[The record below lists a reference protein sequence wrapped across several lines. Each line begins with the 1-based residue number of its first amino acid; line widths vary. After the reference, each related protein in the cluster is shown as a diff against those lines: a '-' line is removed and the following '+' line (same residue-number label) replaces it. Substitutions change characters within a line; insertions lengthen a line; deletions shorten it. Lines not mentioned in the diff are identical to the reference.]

1 MYFYKYR
8 VKFYDEAD
16 KHDHIATGLVSE
28 DTFEEAMKT
37 ISRYYGEQDILSV
50 QFEIA
55 MSKTGDAAEDVYEM
69 TDEKA
74 TRGEE

>member
-8 VKFYDEAD
+8 VIFYDEAD
-16 KHDHIATGLVSE
+16 RRNHVVTGLVPE
-28 DTFEEAMKT
+28 GTFEEAMKA

-50 QFEIA
+50 LFEIA